1 MNDQTFSLQ
10 PFPSTKSLPNLKIA
24 GNISRNGNK
33 LAIRYMLEG
42 DLKKIA
48 LAKPTGGI
56 APPSNT
62 PSRKHELWEDTCFE
76 FFLGIKDSAQYW
88 EFNLSPAG
96 HWNVYR
102 FDGYRQG
109 MQEETAFEKLPFNI
123 QNQADGLTLVLD
135 VDLHKIISAKQAIE
149 VGITTVIKER
159 NGDVTYW
166 ALTHQDAE
174 ADFHLRDSF
183 IVELC

>member
-10 PFPSTKSLPNLKIA
+10 PFASTKSLPNLKIA
-24 GNISRNGNK
+24 GNIARNGNK
-33 LAIRYMLEG
+33 FAIRYMLES
-42 DLKKIA
+42 DLKEIVI
-48 LAKPTGGI
+48 P
-56 APPSNT
+56 PPSKT
-62 PSRKHELWEDTCFE
+62 PLRKHELWQDICFE

-109 MQEETAFEKLPFNI
+109 MQEETAFTILPFNV
-123 QNQADGLTLVLD
+123 QNQANGLILVLD
-135 VDLHKIISAKQAIE
+135 IDLDKIISAEQAIE
-149 VGITTVIKER
+149 VAITTVIKDKDGEI
-159 NGDVTYW
+159 TYW
-166 ALTHQDAE
+166 ALTHRGAE